1 MLRSFPLVMILG
13 MTLMVK
19 CGVPPEELINK
30 PSKSSPT
37 ASNNSDA
44 VGETTPETQS
54 LPACA
59 STNCNCS
66 DFQTQAEAQAV
77 LEAFS
82 DDRHGLDRNNN
93 GIACESLP
101 TDL

>member
-1 MLRSFPLVMILG
+1 MLRIFPLVMTLG
-13 MTLMVK
+13 MALMVK

-30 PSKSSPT
+30 PSKSSP
-37 ASNNSDA
+37 NNSDG
-44 VGETTPETQS
+44 VGDMTPETEN

-59 STNCNCS
+59 RTNCNCS

-77 LEAFS
+77 FEAFS
-82 DDRHGLDRNNN
+82 DDRHGLDRNKN

-101 TDL
+101 RDS